1 MNRHAHICTHYRV
14 RYVIKMTSIC
24 IIYLQTSVRYAP
36 VVQLYLALD
45 LRCQL
50 ASRLGNGS
58 LAYTHTPVAALF
70 GSAVLCVGIP
80 WYIAGSLNVVVAMA
94 MTAVQ

>member
-24 IIYLQTSVRYAP
+24 TIYLQTSVRYAP

-58 LAYTHTPVAALF
+58 LACTHAGYCLIWFCRTVCGDTLA
-70 GSAVLCVGIP
+70 
-80 WYIAGSLNVVVAMA
+80 AGSLMVVVAMA
-94 MTAVQ
+94 MKAVQ